1 MKFLFVT
8 GKQCLVTCKGVQI
21 GQVIPLIKEL
31 LRVPLAMD
39 VDELKAQLPQNGN
52 GKELPVDPAD
62 VLPIQVNLPL
72 NESLLLIGHP
82 VFLEPG

>member
-8 GKQCLVTCKGVQI
+8 GKQCLITCKGVQI

-62 VLPIQVNLPL
+62 VLPIR
-72 NESLLLIGHP
+72 
-82 VFLEPG
+82 